1 MSTSALAPTAAS
13 TGLDSARFAQHL
25 SQRSY
30 LPAWWLEAKKA
41 AWNQF
46 NALPDP
52 ARTDETWRFSN
63 IQTLDLAGF
72 ELPEDASQHIPNLS
86 DFPHA
91 AEIIFSN
98 RQLIARSTLPADL
111 VAKGVIFSPLDEA
124 LTQHGDLVRQYFQK
138 LPANLGSEKFVALN
152 TAFTGAGAFLFVPKG
167 VEITEPFVVQHT
179 LSGANKA
186 TFPHTIIVLA
196 DNAKA
201 TLVEFF
207 VSAPASASVSG
218 SQLSALSSQLPPA
231 RHLASGVNDLHA
243 GPGAQLTY
251 VGAQN
256 WSRDTLAFQTN
267 SIVAER
273 DAKVLSLNV
282 HLGGRQARHESHSRL
297 LGPGAHSEMLALTVA
312 NGAQEFDQRTLQTH
326 VSPNTTSNLLYK
338 NALLDTAKTI
348 FSGLIIVEP
357 DAQKTDAYQK
367 NRNLMLSD
375 EAEAHSL
382 PGLEIQANDVR
393 CSHGSTSSR
402 IEPEQEFYLQS
413 RGINPQAAK
422 EMLVFAFF
430 EEVLNKLENEDL
442 HASLRTLI
450 ESKFKK

>member
-1 MSTSALAPTAAS
+1 MSTSAPPLPTVE
-13 TGLDSARFAQHL
+13 GLSSSRFAQHL

-30 LPAWWLEAKKA
+30 LPQWWLEAKQA

-46 NALPDP
+46 NILPDP
-52 ARTDETWRFSN
+52 SRTDETWRFSN
-63 IQTLDLAGF
+63 IRSLDLEGF

-91 AEIIFSN
+91 AEISFSN
-98 RQLIARSTLPADL
+98 RQLVARSAVPADL
-111 VAKGVIFSPLDEA
+111 VAKGVIFAPLDEA
-124 LTQHGDLVRQYFQK
+124 LRSHGDLVREYFQK

-196 DNAKA
+196 ENAKA

-207 VSAPASASVSG
+207 VSADKS
-218 SQLSALSSQLPPA
+218 

-243 GPGAQLTY
+243 GPGSQLTY

-267 SIVAER
+267 SIVVER

-312 NGAQEFDQRTLQTH
+312 NGSQEFDQRTLQTH

-413 RGINPQAAK
+413 RGIDPQAAK

-430 EEVLNKLENEDL
+430 EEVLSKLENEDL
-442 HASLRTLI
+442 HASLRTMI

>member
-1 MSTSALAPTAAS
+1 MSASATSASPF
-13 TGLDSARFAQHL
+13 TGLDAGRFAQHL

-30 LPAWWLEAKKA
+30 LPAWWLDAKREA
-41 AWNQF
+41 WDRF
-46 NALPDP
+46 NALPSP

-63 IQTLDLAGF
+63 ISTLDLTGF

-91 AEIIFSN
+91 AEVIYSN
-98 RQLIARSTLPADL
+98 RQLVARSAVPADL
-111 VAKGVIFSPLDEA
+111 IEKGVIFAPLDDA
-124 LTQHGDLVRQYFQK
+124 LTKHGDLVRKYIQK
-138 LPANLGSEKFVALN
+138 HPANLGSEKFVALN
-152 TAFTGAGAFLFVPKG
+152 TAFTASGALLYVPKG
-167 VEITEPFVVQHT
+167 VEIDSPFVVQHT

-186 TFPHTIIVLA
+186 TFPHTIVVLE

-201 TLVEFF
+201 TLVELF
-207 VSAPASASVSG
+207 VSADNG
-218 SQLSALSSQLPPA
+218 
-231 RHLASGVNDLHA
+231 RHLVSGVNDLHA
-243 GPGAQLTY
+243 GPGSQLTY

-256 WSRDTLAFQTN
+256 WSRDTLAFHTN

-297 LGPGAHSEMLALTVA
+297 VGPGAHSEMLALTIA
-312 NGAQEFDQRTLQTH
+312 NGTQEFDQRTLQTH
-326 VSPNTTSNLLYK
+326 VAPNTTSNLLYK

-382 PGLEIQANDVR
+382 PGLEIQANDVK

-413 RGINPQAAK
+413 RGIEPETAK
-422 EMLVFAFF
+422 QILVFAFF
-430 EEVLNKLENEDL
+430 EEVLNKLENEEL
-442 HASLRTLI
+442 HASLSRLI
-450 ESKFKK
+450 ASKFKK

>member
-1 MSTSALAPTAAS
+1 MSASATSASPF

-30 LPAWWLEAKKA
+30 LPAWWLEAKQQ
-41 AWNQF
+41 AWDRF
-46 NALPDP
+46 TTLPAP
-52 ARTDETWRFSN
+52 SRTDETWRFSN
-63 IQTLDLAGF
+63 ISTLDLGGF

-98 RQLIARSTLPADL
+98 RQLVARSAVPADL
-111 VAKGVIFSPLDEA
+111 LAKGVIFAPLDEA
-124 LTQHGDLVRQYFQK
+124 LNRHGDLVRRYFQK
-138 LPANLGSEKFVALN
+138 HPANLGSEKFVALN
-152 TAFTGAGAFLFVPKG
+152 TAFTAAGALLYVPKG

-186 TFPHTIIVLA
+186 TFPHTIVVLE

-207 VSAPASASVSG
+207 VSADKS
-218 SQLSALSSQLPPA
+218 
-231 RHLASGVNDLHA
+231 RHLVSGVNDLHA
-243 GPGAQLTY
+243 GPGSQLTY

-267 SIVAER
+267 SIAVER

-312 NGAQEFDQRTLQTH
+312 NGLQEFDQRTLQTH

-382 PGLEIQANDVR
+382 PGLEIQANDVK

-413 RGINPQAAK
+413 RGIEPESAK
-422 EMLVFAFF
+422 QMLVFAFF
-430 EEVLNKLENEDL
+430 EEVLNKLENEAL
-442 HASLRTLI
+442 HDSLRSLI

>member
-1 MSTSALAPTAAS
+1 MSATATSASPF

-30 LPAWWLEAKKA
+30 LPAWWLEAKQQ
-41 AWNQF
+41 AWDRF
-46 NALPDP
+46 NALPMP
-52 ARTDETWRFSN
+52 SRTDETWRFSN
-63 IQTLDLAGF
+63 ISSLDINGF

-98 RQLIARSTLPADL
+98 RQLVARSAVPADL
-111 VAKGVIFSPLDEA
+111 VAKGVIFAPLDEA
-124 LTQHGDLVRQYFQK
+124 LTKHGDLVRQYFQK
-138 LPANLGSEKFVALN
+138 HPANLGSEKFVALN
-152 TAFTGAGAFLFVPKG
+152 TAFSAAGAFLFVPKG
-167 VEITEPFVVQHT
+167 VELMEPFVVQHT
-179 LSGANKA
+179 LSGANRS
-186 TFPHTIIVLA
+186 TFPHTIVVLE

-207 VSAPASASVSG
+207 VSADK
-218 SQLSALSSQLPPA
+218 A
-231 RHLASGVNDLHA
+231 RHLVAGVNDLHA
-243 GPGAQLTY
+243 GPGSQLTY

-297 LGPGAHSEMLALTVA
+297 VGPGAHSEMLALTIA
-312 NGAQEFDQRTLQTH
+312 NGDQEFDQRTLQTH

-338 NALLDTAKTI
+338 NALLDTATTI

-375 EAEAHSL
+375 DAEAHSL
-382 PGLEIQANDVR
+382 PGLEIQANDVK

-413 RGINPQAAK
+413 RGIQPESAK
-422 EMLVFAFF
+422 QMLVFAFF
-430 EEVLNKLENEDL
+430 EEVLNKLENESL
-442 HASLRTLI
+442 HASLSRLI

>member
-1 MSTSALAPTAAS
+1 MSAPALSATAAPS
-13 TGLDSARFAQHL
+13 LDSARFATHI
-25 SQRSY
+25 SQRGQ
-30 LPAWWLEAKKA
+30 LPAWWLETKKA

-46 NALPDP
+46 NALPMP
-52 ARTDETWRFSN
+52 SRTDETWRFSN
-63 IQTLDLAGF
+63 ISTLDLSGF
-72 ELPEDASQHIPNLS
+72 ELPEDASQHIPHLA
-86 DFPHA
+86 DFPHT

-98 RQLIARSTLPADL
+98 RQVVARTTVPADL
-111 VAKGVIFSPLDEA
+111 AAKGVIFAPLDEA
-124 LTQHGDLVRQYFQK
+124 LAQHGDLVRKYFQK

-152 TAFTGAGAFLFVPKG
+152 TAFTGSGALLYVPKG
-167 VEITEPFVVQHT
+167 VEITAPFVLQHT

-186 TFPHTIIVLA
+186 AFPHTIVVLE

-207 VSAPASASVSG
+207 VSADQS
-218 SQLSALSSQLPPA
+218 

-256 WSRDTLAFQTN
+256 WSGDTLSFQAN
-267 SIVAER
+267 SIVVER
-273 DAKVLSLNV
+273 DARVLSLNV

-312 NGAQEFDQRTLQTH
+312 TGDHEFDQRTLQTH
-326 VSPNTTSNLLYK
+326 VSPHTTSNLLYK

-367 NRNLMLSD
+367 NRNLMLSN

-382 PGLEIQANDVR
+382 PGLEIQANDVK

-402 IEPEQEFYLQS
+402 IEPEQEFYLQA
-413 RGINPQAAK
+413 RGIKLAAAK
-422 EMLVFAFF
+422 QMLVFAFF
-430 EEVLNKLENEDL
+430 EEVLNQLTDEAL

>member
-1 MSTSALAPTAAS
+1 MSATALSASPF
-13 TGLDSARFAQHL
+13 TGLDAERFAQHL
-25 SQRSY
+25 SQRAY

-46 NALPDP
+46 NALPMP
-52 ARTDETWRFSN
+52 SRTDETWRFSS
-63 IQTLDLAGF
+63 ISTLDLAGF
-72 ELPEDASQHIPNLS
+72 ELPEEASQHVPHLP

-91 AEIIFSN
+91 SEIIFSN
-98 RQLIARSTLPADL
+98 RQIVGRTTMPPELSAQ
-111 VAKGVIFSPLDEA
+111 GVIFCPLDEA
-124 LTQHGDLVRQYFQK
+124 LRDYSDLVKAYFQK
-138 LPANLGSEKFVALN
+138 QPANLGSEKFVALN
-152 TAFTGAGAFLFVPKG
+152 TAFSASGAFLYVPKG

-186 TFPHTIIVLA
+186 TFPHTIVVLE

-207 VSAPASASVSG
+207 VSADKS
-218 SQLSALSSQLPPA
+218 
-231 RHLASGVNDLHA
+231 RHLSSGVNDLHA
-243 GPGAQLTY
+243 GPGSHLTY

-256 WSRDTLAFQTN
+256 WSADTLALQAN

-297 LGPGAHSEMLALTVA
+297 LGPGAHSEMLALTIA
-312 NGAQEFDQRTLQTH
+312 SGDHEFDQRTLQTH
-326 VSPNTTSNLLYK
+326 VSPHTTSNLLYK
-338 NALLDTAKTI
+338 NALLDTATTI

-367 NRNLMLSD
+367 NRNLLLSD
-375 EAEAHSL
+375 DAEAHSL

-402 IEPEQEFYLQS
+402 IEPEQEFYLQA
-413 RGINPQAAK
+413 RGIKPDAAK
-422 EMLVFAFF
+422 QMLIFAFF

-442 HASLRTLI
+442 HKALGTLI